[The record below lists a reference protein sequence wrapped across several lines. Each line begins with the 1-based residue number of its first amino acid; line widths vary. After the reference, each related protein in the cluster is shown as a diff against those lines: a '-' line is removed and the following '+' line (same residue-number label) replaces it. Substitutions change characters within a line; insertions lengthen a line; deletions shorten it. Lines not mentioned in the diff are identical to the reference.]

1 MPRLSLLACRV
12 LQGQFAFS
20 GALVNVKESP
30 VC

>member
-1 MPRLSLLACRV
+1 MPRLSLLACCV